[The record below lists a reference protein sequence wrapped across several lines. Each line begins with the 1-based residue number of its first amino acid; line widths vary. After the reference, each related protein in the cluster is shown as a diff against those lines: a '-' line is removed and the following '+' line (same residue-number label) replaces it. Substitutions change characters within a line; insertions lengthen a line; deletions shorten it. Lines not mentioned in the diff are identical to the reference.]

1 MTKVIAVLTG
11 STGFL
16 GKKFLAALRKQNEAC
31 FKYSDILLVGREDK
45 CVSVYSRRFFKLT
58 DLPKGEKHFFHFATL
73 YNPRPK
79 SFSEIESIFNSNVL
93 FPIQLMKTIPQISK
107 VYCMQSY
114 QELLPFSFQSEYS
127 LSKRLFARSLESCG
141 LNTLKFYLFDN
152 FGANDKRGKVV
163 DVFIDKALADDDIII
178 PSNEVFINL
187 CEASNIIENILNLI
201 DSDRDSYLI
210 GNKEK
215 ISLSDLANFIIYE
228 VKSKSKVIFNGTAPD
243 LLKYLEGE
251 ITNLTEYDNNA
262 LYEGLSEH
270 IYKKR
275 TSLL

>member
-1 MTKVIAVLTG
+1 MTEIIAVLTG

-16 GKKFLAALRKQNEAC
+16 GKKFLAALRKRNAARHN
-31 FKYSDILLVGREDK
+31 YSDILLVGREDK
-45 CVSVYSRRFFKLT
+45 CVSAYDRRSFKLT

-73 YNPRPK
+73 YNPRPT
-79 SFSEIESIFNSNVL
+79 SFTEIDSIFNSNVL

-114 QELLPFSFQSEYS
+114 QELLPVSFQSEYS
-127 LSKRLFARSLESCG
+127 LSKSLFIRSLESCG

-152 FGANDKRGKVV
+152 FGADDKRGKVV
-163 DVFIDKALADDDIII
+163 DVFIDKAVAGDDIII

-187 CEASNIIENILNLI
+187 CEASNIIKNVLNLI

-210 GNKEK
+210 GNKEQ
-215 ISLSDLANFIIYE
+215 ISLSDLANFIINE
-228 VKSKSKVIFNGTAPD
+228 VESQSRVIFNGTAPD

-251 ITNLTEYDNNA
+251 ITNLTEYDNTA

-275 TSLL
+275 TSIT